1 MHSFLRRLLPAILSF
16 IFLQGVSAL
25 TLSEALE
32 QAEKHP
38 VLQQHAL
45 NIAGRRYEIID
56 ATAKGPGSLAIN
68 SENFGDE
75 AGFDNLETTVEYSL
89 PLQNSARVS
98 AKKKLA
104 EENVRLS
111 ELEKTTARWLIM
123 SQTSRAFHRAL
134 VLRDLVVK
142 ASESIENS
150 EKLLAASKIMVESGS
165 VAEQEVFQAE
175 LVLQQAKLEAEHIRG
190 IREDASAELA
200 QAMGLDSLVVSEVT
214 GSATADLEIP
224 ELAKL
229 EEIIFRSHPD
239 IVARQLEI
247 SQTAARLE
255 LLKAENH
262 PSWNL
267 TAGARHSRETGR
279 GDFLVGI
286 SADLPRSGD
295 NRGARKA
302 LQEDIRR
309 LTLER
314 SNSERELRLRLQSD
328 WQRCHRLQ
336 EQVKKLRD
344 AILPAAWQ
352 LFELSLTGYQLGKTD
367 QIVVLQARK
376 DFLAEKENYLQRLEE
391 LYEAVNS
398 IESLAGY
405 AGSFDFSSAAA
416 DPAKNL

>member
-1 MHSFLRRLLPAILSF
+1 MHSFLRRLLPAILS
-16 IFLQGVSAL
+16 IVLVQGAPAL
-25 TLSEALE
+25 TLDEALE
-32 QAEKHP
+32 QAEQHP

-56 ATAKGPGSLAIN
+56 ASARGPRSLAIN
-68 SENFGDE
+68 SENFGDRE
-75 AGFDNLETTVEYSL
+75 GFNNLETTVEYSL
-89 PLQNSARVS
+89 PLQNSARVR

-134 VLRDLVVK
+134 VLRDLVIK

-150 EKLLAASKIMVESGS
+150 EKLLAAAKIMVESGS

-190 IREDASAELA
+190 IHEDASAELA
-200 QAMGLDSLVVSEVT
+200 QAMGLDSLLVSEVT

-229 EEIIFRSHPD
+229 EEIVFRSHPD
-239 IVARQLEI
+239 IVARQLDI

-255 LLKAENH
+255 LVKAENQ

-267 TAGARHSRETGR
+267 TAGVRHLRETGR

-286 SADLPRSGD
+286 SAELPRAGD

-302 LQEDIRR
+302 LEQDIKR
-309 LTLER
+309 LHLER
-314 SNSERELRLRLQSD
+314 SNSERELRLQLQSG
-328 WQRCHRLQ
+328 WQRCQRLQ
-336 EQVKKLRD
+336 QQVKKLRD
-344 AILPAAWQ
+344 VILPAAWQ
-352 LFELSLTGYQLGKTD
+352 LFELSLAGYQLGKTD
-367 QIVVLQARK
+367 QILVLQARK

-405 AGSFDFSSAAA
+405 AGSFDFSRVAANQQKA
-416 DPAKNL
+416 P